1 VKDALHA
8 EWTKLRT
15 VTGPAWLL
23 AAAVIS
29 TVALGVGVAAAQS
42 LPGTT
47 RGLDTTKISLTGIDL
62 GQAVVA
68 VLGIVVM
75 SAEYSH
81 GMIRVTLTA
90 LPRRFTVLTAK
101 AMVIMGV
108 TVPAAAL
115 CVLGSLVIGSAVL
128 ADHGLTPARGY
139 RAVSLTDA
147 TVLRAAV
154 GAVLYL
160 ALIALLS
167 FAIAS
172 IVRDS
177 AVAIGIVTGLLY
189 LFPIV
194 AGVVSD
200 PAWSR
205 HLQQI
210 GPMTAGLTITA
221 TTDLRPLPLSPWAG
235 LGVLAA
241 WAVGAL
247 AMSGLLFRMRD
258 P

>member
-1 VKDALHA
+1 
-8 EWTKLRT
+8 
-15 VTGPAWLL
+15 
-23 AAAVIS
+23 
-29 TVALGVGVAAAQS
+29 VAAAQS
-42 LPGTT
+42 LAGTT
-47 RGLDTTKISLTGIDL
+47 HELDTTKISLTGIDL
-62 GQAVVA
+62 GQAIIAMLGVA
-68 VLGIVVM
+68 VM
-75 SAEYSH
+75 SAEYGH
-81 GMIRVTLTA
+81 GMIQVTLAA

-101 AMVIMGV
+101 AAVIIGV
-108 TVPAAAL
+108 TVPAAAI

-128 ADHGLTPARGY
+128 TDHGLTSARGY

-147 TVLRAAV
+147 TVLRATV

-167 FAIAS
+167 FAIAT

-177 AVAIGIVTGLLY
+177 AVAIGVVIGLLY

-194 AGVVSD
+194 AGLVSS

-210 GPMTAGLTITA
+210 GPMTAGLTVTA
-221 TTDLRPLPLSPWAG
+221 TTNLTSLPLSPWPG

-241 WAVGAL
+241 WVVGAL
-247 AMSGLLFRMRD
+247 AVSGLLFRLRD
-258 P
+258 A

>member
-1 VKDALHA
+1 MKSALHA

-15 VTGPAWLL
+15 VAGPGWVL
-23 AAAVIS
+23 AITVIAAI
-29 TVALGVGVAAAQS
+29 ALGVAVAAAQS

-47 RGLDTTKISLTGIDL
+47 RGLDTTKISLTGIDV
-62 GQAVVA
+62 GQAVIA

-75 SAEYSH
+75 SAEYSQ
-81 GMIRVTLTA
+81 GMIHVTLAA

-101 AMVIMGV
+101 ATVIIGV
-108 TVPAAAL
+108 TLPAAAL

-128 ADHGLTPARGY
+128 TDHGLTPARGY

-147 TVLRAAV
+147 TVLRAA
-154 GAVLYL
+154 GGTVLYL

-167 FAIAS
+167 FAIAT
-172 IVRDS
+172 IARDS
-177 AVAIGIVTGLLY
+177 AVAIGIVIGLLY

-194 AGVVSD
+194 AGLVSD

-210 GPMTAGLTITA
+210 GPMTAGLAITA
-221 TTDLRPLPLSPWAG
+221 TTNLRSLPLSPWTG
-235 LGVLAA
+235 LGVLAS
-241 WAVGAL
+241 WTFGAL
-247 AMSGLLFRMRD
+247 AVGGLVFRLRD
-258 P
+258 A

>member
-15 VTGPAWLL
+15 MTGPVWLL
-23 AAAVIS
+23 AATVIS
-29 TVALGVGVAAAQS
+29 TVALGATVAAAQS

-47 RGLDTTKISLTGIDL
+47 RALDTTRISLTGLDL
-62 GQAVVA
+62 GQAVIA
-68 VLGIVVM
+68 VLGILVM

-81 GMIRVTLTA
+81 GMIHVTLAA
-90 LPRRFTVLTAK
+90 LPRRLTVLSAK
-101 AMVIMGV
+101 AAVIIGV

-115 CVLGSLVIGSAVL
+115 CVLGSTVIGSAVL
-128 ADHGLTPARGY
+128 TDHGLTPARGY

-147 TVLRAAV
+147 SVVRAAG

-167 FAIAS
+167 FAIAT

-177 AVAIGIVTGLLY
+177 AVAIGVVTGILY
-189 LFPIV
+189 LFPIL
-194 AGVVSD
+194 AGLVSA

-210 GPMTAGLTITA
+210 GPMTAGLAITA
-221 TTDLRPLPLSPWAG
+221 TTGLRPLPLSPWAG
-235 LGVLAA
+235 LGVLAT
-241 WAVGAL
+241 WAAGAL
-247 AMSGLLFRMRD
+247 AVSGLLFRLRD
-258 P
+258 A